1 MVSNVRSYQVILA
14 IALPVWLSACA
25 SPLSTGELRALSDAE
40 ARWARRGFQDYTFET
55 MRSCFC
61 DPLVTQWARVEVRGG
76 VATRVVSLETGA
88 EVSPQQ
94 RGYFPTVDGLFNR
107 IRRATTDESL
117 DDIEVEFDPVL
128 GFPTRIVFQTRPNIL
143 DGGSETNARSVAP
156 IP

>member
-1 MVSNVRSYQVILA
+1 MVSNVRSYQVVLA

-76 VATRVVSLETGA
+76 VATRVVFLETGA
-88 EVSPQQ
+88 EVSRRFRDLTRTRQLWRPLADQ
-94 RGYFPTVDGLFNR
+94 RAIASRVTVSAFL
-107 IRRATTDESL
+107 S
-117 DDIEVEFDPVL
+117 
-128 GFPTRIVFQTRPNIL
+128 
-143 DGGSETNARSVAP
+143 
-156 IP
+156 